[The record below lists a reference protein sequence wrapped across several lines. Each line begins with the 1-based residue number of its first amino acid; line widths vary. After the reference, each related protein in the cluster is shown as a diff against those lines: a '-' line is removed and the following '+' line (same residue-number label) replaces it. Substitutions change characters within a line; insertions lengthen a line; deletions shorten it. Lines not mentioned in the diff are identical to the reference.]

1 MNRIIIL
8 VLTKLSL
15 DNPDRWY
22 KHVAKLQLC
31 INSTYQRSVGMSP
44 FEVLFGVKMKH
55 SDDNRIISV
64 LEQESIQLFNE
75 ERDSLRNT
83 AKQNILKIQAENQ
96 RYYNKRRKKARIYKG
111 GDLVVLRRTQFAPGL
126 KIQ

>member
-1 MNRIIIL
+1 
-8 VLTKLSL
+8 
-15 DNPDRWY
+15 
-22 KHVAKLQLC
+22 
-31 INSTYQRSVGMSP
+31 MSP

-55 SDDNRIISV
+55 RDDNRIISV

-83 AKQNILKIQAENQ
+83 AKRNILKIQAENQ